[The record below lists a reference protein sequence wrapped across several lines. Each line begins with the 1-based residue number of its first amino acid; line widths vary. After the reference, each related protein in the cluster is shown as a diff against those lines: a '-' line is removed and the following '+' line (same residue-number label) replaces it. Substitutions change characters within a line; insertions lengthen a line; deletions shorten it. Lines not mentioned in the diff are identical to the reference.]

1 MEKQTGAENA
11 HMKDIAVKVDNLCI
25 EYRPLRNIS
34 IVKNLFHKTEEKEK
48 IFQAVK
54 GVSFEVEKGEILGIV
69 GKNGSGK
76 STMLRAIAG
85 IFRPDRGF
93 IDLYGNSVSLLSIGV
108 GFNDEMSGRKN
119 IISSGMLLG
128 FTKQQILD
136 KMDFI
141 INFAEIG
148 EYIDLPVKTYSSGMH
163 SKLAFSITANLETDI
178 MLIDEVLSVGDE
190 RFKKKSLN
198 KMKELISNA
207 DRTVMIVSHDLKI
220 LGEMC
225 HRIMWVHEGEIKD
238 IGMPDFIISEYSE
251 FMNC

>member
-1 MEKQTGAENA
+1 
-11 HMKDIAVKVDNLCI
+11 MKDIAVKVDNLCI

-34 IVKNLFHKTEEKEK
+34 VVKNLFHKSVEKEK

-85 IFRPDRGF
+85 IFRPDSGS
-93 IDLYGNSVSLLSIGV
+93 IDLHGNSISLLSIGV

-128 FTKQQILD
+128 FTKQQILS

-148 EYIDLPVKTYSSGMH
+148 EYIDFPVKTYSSGMH
-163 SKLAFSITANLETDI
+163 SKLAFSITVNLETDI

-198 KMKELISNA
+198 KMKELITDAS
-207 DRTVMIVSHDLKI
+207 RTVMIVSHDLKI
-220 LGEMC
+220 LSEMC
-225 HRIMWVHEGEIKD
+225 NRIMWVHEGQVKD
-238 IGMPDFIISEYSE
+238 IGKPDLVISEYKE